1 MRISIKQLDGVG
13 INASIET
20 TKRGQ
25 YLHLEPT
32 KPWSQEQMETY
43 EAFCDTMN
51 FREADRIDLGVEIA
65 DLKVMN
71 ALRALKA

>member
-1 MRISIKQLDGVG
+1 MRISIKQLDGIG
-13 INASIET
+13 IDASIKT

-32 KPWSQEQMETY
+32 KPWSQEQCESY

-51 FREADRIDLGVEIA
+51 FRESDRIDLGGEIA
-65 DLKVMN
+65 DLRILN